1 MTRFVA
7 LFCLLAVPSVLLGQA
22 EGLKRTA
29 LTSYADHVHERYSAA
44 LKEGEALRTTVAD
57 FVAVPSEMGLAAARE
72 AWIAARL
79 PYLETEVFRFYS
91 GPIDDV
97 DGPEGLLNAWP
108 IDEAYV
114 DSVEGD
120 PDAGIINHP
129 EEFPEITPKLLFDLN
144 ELEGEANVSTGYH
157 AIEFLLWGQDH
168 FADSS
173 GRRPAS
179 DFTSAPNAD
188 RRCDYLVAA
197 TDLLVTNLESLAAD
211 WAPGSATNY
220 RWAFLA
226 GETDQALKNV
236 ITGMSMLCGFEMA
249 SERLL
254 VAYDTQAQEDEHSCF
269 SDTTH
274 LDVLH
279 NLQGVSSVWRIIAPV
294 AREADPALADRLD
307 AQITRVVELARA
319 IPAPFDQ
326 AILGDDETPG
336 RKSILALVE
345 ALEDQADLFVELS
358 RALGFVVP
366 ISE

>member
-29 LTSYADHVHERYSAA
+29 LTSYADHVHERYSVSLQEGQA
-44 LKEGEALRTTVAD
+44 LQKAVAE
-57 FVAVPSEMGLAAARE
+57 FVAAPSEEGLATARK

-108 IDEAYV
+108 IDEAYI

-120 PDAGIINHP
+120 PDAGIINRR

-168 FADSS
+168 FADSP
-173 GRRPAS
+173 GRRPAT

-188 RRCDYLVAA
+188 RRRAYLTAV
-197 TDLLVTNLESLAAD
+197 TELLVTHLESLAAD
-211 WAPGSATNY
+211 WAPAAAANY
-220 RWAFLA
+220 RSAFLA
-226 GETDQALKNV
+226 SDTDAALKNV

-279 NLQGVSSVWRIIAPV
+279 NLLGVSSVWRIMSPV
-294 AREADPALADRLD
+294 ASAADPALAERLD
-307 AQITRVVELARA
+307 AQCALVVELARA

-326 AILGDDETPG
+326 AILGDDDTKS

-345 ALEDQADLFVELS
+345 ALEDQADLLVELS
-358 RALGFVVP
+358 RALGFEVP
-366 ISE
+366 VSE